1 MFNIIVAG
9 VGGQG
14 SILASHIIAD
24 AAIRRA
30 CENSDHQLKVRL
42 GETFGAAMRGG
53 AVASHVKIGRDVYN
67 PLIPENRADVILGLE
82 PLETLRAGLRYI
94 KPGGR
99 VIMNIR
105 KYEPVDVNT
114 GKSDYPT
121 VEKIVEAF
129 DKIDS
134 RVTAFDATGLAVECG
149 TFKSMNVVMLGA
161 LANCSLPFSAE
172 DLEGIIKQRVPEK
185 TISINLRAFQ
195 EGFKKARQLWED

>member
-24 AAIRRA
+24 AAIRNA
-30 CENSDHQLKVRL
+30 CEHNDHKMKVRL

-53 AVASHVKIGRDVYN
+53 AVASHVKIGKDVYN
-67 PLIPENRADVILGLE
+67 PLIPENGADVILGLE
-82 PLETLRAGLRYI
+82 PMEALRAGLKYI

-114 GKSDYPT
+114 GKAAYPP
-121 VEKIVEAF
+121 VEKIIEAF
-129 DKIDS
+129 EKINS
-134 RVTAFDATGLAVECG
+134 HVISFDATSLAIECG
-149 TFKSMNVVMLGA
+149 TFRSMNVVMLGA
-161 LANCSLPFSAE
+161 LANCPLPFSEENLRA
-172 DLEGIIKQRVPEK
+172 IIKQRVPEK
-185 TISINLRAFQ
+185 TISINLKAFQ
-195 EGFKKARQLWED
+195 EGLKKAGQLWEN

>member
-1 MFNIIVAG
+1 
-9 VGGQG
+9 
-14 SILASHIIAD
+14 
-24 AAIRRA
+24 
-30 CENSDHQLKVRL
+30 
-42 GETFGAAMRGG
+42 
-53 AVASHVKIGRDVYN
+53 
-67 PLIPENRADVILGLE
+67 
-82 PLETLRAGLRYI
+82 
-94 KPGGR
+94 
-99 VIMNIR
+99 MNIR

-134 RVTAFDATGLAVECG
+134 HVTAFDATGLAVECG